1 MTWKRARSEEQIESR
16 IREITDA
23 TERLYEKVPF
33 DEITFVMI
41 ANEAGFTRSN
51 LYKYFKTVEE
61 VLLEILKHDLADWR
75 TQVAQEFDRKQWS
88 VDEFSRRWMMILLNR
103 GRMVRLFTILHTTI
117 EKNSS
122 LEKLVAFKRETLKQ
136 WNEMAKDLTTI
147 LPFQNEQA
155 AFRFLFAQLAVII
168 GAFPMW
174 NLTENQL
181 EAMKIVGMDPT
192 PNFYQD
198 VCMEAIRSILS
209 DYLPDETD

>member
-23 TERLYEKVPF
+23 TERLYEQVPF

-51 LYKYFKTVEE
+51 LYKYFRTVEE

-75 TQVAQEFDRKQWS
+75 AQVAQEFERKQWS

-122 LEKLVAFKRETLKQ
+122 LEKLVAFKRETLTQ
-136 WNEMAKDLTTI
+136 WKEMAKDLTTI

-181 EAMKIVGMDPT
+181 EAMKIVGMDST

-209 DYLPDETD
+209 DYLPDETE